1 MIVQWLSILKMQGSA
16 DFVVVNTLSLNYFS
30 QLALLPGVRSHFCM
44 LCAVLVGREVV
55 IVN

>member
-30 QLALLPGVRSHFCM
+30 QLALLPCVRSHFCM